1 MFVILCLLCVGI
13 GMGYLF
19 RHIHSLKRLENTISY
34 TIFVMLF
41 VFGVTIGANKTLVD
55 NIGNFGL
62 QAALLAVCGVLGS
75 LLASYLAF
83 KVLSGKGGND
93 EK

>member
-1 MFVILCLLCVGI
+1 
-13 GMGYLF
+13 
-19 RHIHSLKRLENTISY
+19 
-34 TIFVMLF
+34 MLF

-55 NIGNFGL
+55 NIGDFGL